1 MTSVQKIDLF
11 LAWDLHPAS
20 FHARQLPLRRTEESQ
35 LGLWRMKS
43 VASPDLSEKL
53 LLNSVPGPDL
63 DLKICK
69 KTNSKQMP
77 IRALTAAA

>member
-1 MTSVQKIDLF
+1 
-11 LAWDLHPAS
+11 
-20 FHARQLPLRRTEESQ
+20 
-35 LGLWRMKS
+35 MKNEINLK
-43 VASPDLSEKL
+43 PDLSEKL
-53 LLNSVPGPDL
+53 LLNSVHGPDP

>member
-1 MTSVQKIDLF
+1 
-11 LAWDLHPAS
+11 
-20 FHARQLPLRRTEESQ
+20 
-35 LGLWRMKS
+35 MKDEIS
-43 VASPDLSEKL
+43 PKPDLSEKL
-53 LLNSVPGPDL
+53 LLNSVHGPDL